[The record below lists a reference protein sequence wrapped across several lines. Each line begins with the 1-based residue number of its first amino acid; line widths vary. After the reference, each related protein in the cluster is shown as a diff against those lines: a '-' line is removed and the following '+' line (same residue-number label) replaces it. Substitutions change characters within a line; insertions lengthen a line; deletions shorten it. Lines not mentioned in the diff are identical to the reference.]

1 VPLPPPAAAGS
12 TLEALFDLAPCGLA
26 VLGPGY
32 VLTACNR
39 YFGGLVERSPESM
52 IGVTGLPSLLT
63 VAGRI
68 YFETHIAPLLR
79 MQGRVDEV
87 AFDLVTASGARAP
100 VLLNAE
106 LIGDLEG
113 GQGVIRLAVFPASD
127 RRKYET
133 EILKARREAD
143 AAREAAEAA
152 SKAKDDFLANMSHEI
167 RTPLN
172 AVVGVAGVL
181 ATTPLSAQQ
190 RDMVGMIETS
200 GQLLERLVSD
210 VLDLAKIESG
220 LMAIEVRPFD
230 LEACIGGIA
239 NLMGVRAAE
248 KGVAFTLRQNE
259 AAQGLFLG
267 DGLRLQQVLANLLS
281 NAIKFTSE
289 GEVSLTVDVEPDA
302 ASSSLN
308 RLRVAVQDSGIGFDE
323 SLAASL
329 FDRFSQ
335 ADNSITRRFGGTGI
349 GLSICKQLVELMG
362 GHIQVRS
369 QPGVG
374 STFSF
379 EIPLARPAADDSTAF
394 AAAEAQSAPDAVGLV
409 AGPALRILLVEDND
423 INQEIVALMLAPY
436 HVELEIASNGHLGLE
451 CFQRQIFDL
460 VLMDMQMPVMDGLTA
475 IRALRALEAAD
486 PARVRTPIA
495 LLSANAME
503 QHRLQG
509 AEAGADVHISKP
521 ITPGS
526 LIDGVRQALLAGG
539 TDRLARP
546 IA

>member
-1 VPLPPPAAAGS
+1 LPHSLPTAAAP
-12 TLEALFDLAPCGLA
+12 TLDALFDLAPCGLA
-26 VLGPGY
+26 VLGAGN

-39 YFGGLVERSPESM
+39 YFSGLVGRSPESM
-52 IGVTGLPSLLT
+52 IGATGFPGLLT

-68 YFETHIAPLLR
+68 YFETHVAPLVR

-87 AFDLVTASGARAP
+87 AFDLVTASGTRVP

-106 LIGDLEG
+106 LIGERDGEQLG
-113 GQGVIRLAVFPASD
+113 IRMAVFPASD
-127 RRKYET
+127 RRKYEA

-143 AAREAAEAA
+143 AAREAAEAS

-181 ATTPLSAQQ
+181 ATTPLSAHQ
-190 RDMVGMIETS
+190 RDMLGMIESS
-200 GQLLERLVSD
+200 GRLLERLVSD

-220 LMAIEVRPFD
+220 LMAIDVQPFD
-230 LEACIGGIA
+230 LDTCVRGIA

-248 KGVAFTLRQNE
+248 KGVAFTLRLGE
-259 AAQGLFLG
+259 AAQGQFLG
-267 DGLRLQQVLANLLS
+267 DGLRLQQILANLLS

-302 ASSSLN
+302 ASSTLS
-308 RLRVAVQDSGIGFDE
+308 RLRVVVRDSGIGFDQK
-323 SLAASL
+323 LAASL

-349 GLSICKQLVELMG
+349 GLSICKQLVDLMG
-362 GHIQVRS
+362 GQMQVQSR
-369 QPGVG
+369 PGAG

-379 EIPLARPAADDSTAF
+379 EVPLARPAAASVG
-394 AAAEAQSAPDAVGLV
+394 AEVTSASEAESLD

-423 INQEIVALMLAPY
+423 TNRKIVALILAP
-436 HVELEIASNGHLGLE
+436 HDVELEIADNGRRGLE
-451 CFQRQIFDL
+451 CFERQVFDL

-475 IRALRALEAAD
+475 TRAFRALEAAD

-509 AEAGADVHISKP
+509 AEAGADLHISKP
-521 ITPGS
+521 ITPES
-526 LIDGVRQALLAGG
+526 LIAGVHQALLVGAA
-539 TDRLARP
+539 ARSASP
-546 IA
+546 GA

>member
-1 VPLPPPAAAGS
+1 
-12 TLEALFDLAPCGLA
+12 
-26 VLGPGY
+26 
-32 VLTACNR
+32 
-39 YFGGLVERSPESM
+39 
-52 IGVTGLPSLLT
+52 
-63 VAGRI
+63 
-68 YFETHIAPLLR
+68 
-79 MQGRVDEV
+79 
-87 AFDLVTASGARAP
+87 
-100 VLLNAE
+100 
-106 LIGDLEG
+106 
-113 GQGVIRLAVFPASD
+113 
-127 RRKYET
+127 
-133 EILKARREAD
+133 
-143 AAREAAEAA
+143 
-152 SKAKDDFLANMSHEI
+152 
-167 RTPLN
+167 
-172 AVVGVAGVL
+172 
-181 ATTPLSAQQ
+181 
-190 RDMVGMIETS
+190 
-200 GQLLERLVSD
+200 
-210 VLDLAKIESG
+210 
-220 LMAIEVRPFD
+220 
-230 LEACIGGIA
+230 
-239 NLMGVRAAE
+239 
-248 KGVAFTLRQNE
+248 
-259 AAQGLFLG
+259 
-267 DGLRLQQVLANLLS
+267 
-281 NAIKFTSE
+281 
-289 GEVSLTVDVEPDA
+289 VSLTVDVEPDA

-379 EIPLARPAADDSTAF
+379 DIPLARPAADDSTAF
-394 AAAEAQSAPDAVGLV
+394 AAAEAESAPDAVGLV